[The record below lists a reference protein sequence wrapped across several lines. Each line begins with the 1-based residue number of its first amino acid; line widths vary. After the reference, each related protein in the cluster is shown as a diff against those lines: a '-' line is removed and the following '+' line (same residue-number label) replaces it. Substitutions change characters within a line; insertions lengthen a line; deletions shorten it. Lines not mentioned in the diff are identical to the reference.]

1 MRRRGQGGWPISLWA
16 NLEISLRIH
25 PQCAFISRNAPN
37 PPSWRERYRMTHVMS
52 QPSCTVN
59 FDILNPDKNE
69 GAYSPVQLAEGFDV
83 VFVRSRS
90 ETEEILREAVGR
102 LQLSLH
108 RAVDVMADLLDAEEK
123 TIRLRAAQGIIEN
136 FFRIKE
142 TNEFEE
148 RLEKIEAV
156 LFERKGAAL

>member
-1 MRRRGQGGWPISLWA
+1 MTQNNQESLIFSENPSLSRRQIRAIPFFVFARNIEEG
-16 NLEISLRIH
+16 
-25 PQCAFISRNAPN
+25 SRNAK
-37 PPSWRERYRMTHVMS
+37 
-52 QPSCTVN
+52 
-59 FDILNPDKNE
+59 I
-69 GAYSPVQLAEGFDV
+69 
-83 VFVRSRS
+83 SRS
-90 ETEEILREAVGR
+90 CFKRWWRNEAFRQEFHRVRDEIMREAIGR

-108 RAVDVMADLLDAEEK
+108 RAVDVMADLLDAQEK

-156 LFERKGAAL
+156 LFERKGSVL